1 MLRRAKSHRVLAPP
15 VFEIKWLQHEG
26 GVMIDKQH
34 IGRTTTP
41 QTVDIEKGRL
51 KFFAE
56 AIGETDPVY
65 TDEAAARAAGYRS
78 LPAPPTFTFCLEM
91 ETKSLWDNIAAMKVP
106 VGKILHG
113 SQTFT
118 YHAPICAGDRV
129 TFQTKVSDIYDKKG
143 GALEFI
149 VEDTTAK
156 NQDGVLV
163 ADLQRV
169 IVVRN

>member
-1 MLRRAKSHRVLAPP
+1 
-15 VFEIKWLQHEG
+15 
-26 GVMIDKQH
+26 MIDKKH

-41 QTVDIEKGRL
+41 QTVDVEKGRL
-51 KFFAE
+51 KFFAK

-65 TDEAAARAAGYRS
+65 TDDAAARAAGYKA
-78 LPAPPTFTFCLEM
+78 LPAPPTFAFCLEM
-91 ETKSLWDNIAAMKVP
+91 ETNSLWDNIAAMGVP

-113 SQTFT
+113 SQTFK

-129 TFQTKVSDIYDKKG
+129 TFQTKVSDVYDKKG

-163 ADLQRV
+163 AELQRV